1 MVIAFG
7 RPPKPNEFFD
17 WTYTDRDGKYH
28 RTKAT
33 PRDFY
38 KSCDF
43 KAEDHFSLINDPRNE
58 YNKLYTLD
66 YLKNGTILT
75 PCNLLMQVSEG
86 RGVTYVNT
94 TSNTMKSVAIK
105 MINSNKPVFFGSDVG
120 QFSNSSIGVM
130 DTDLYDY
137 KLGFNLSMKMNKAER
152 IRVGASAMTHAMVL
166 TGVDLDNEGRPLKWR
181 VENSWGRNTGKGGYF
196 LMTDKW
202 FDEYVYQIVCNFL
215 DAPREL
221 VEVYKAGRP
230 VVLKAWDPMV

>member
-1 MVIAFG
+1 
-7 RPPKPNEFFD
+7 
-17 WTYTDRDGKYH
+17 
-28 RTKAT
+28 
-33 PRDFY
+33 
-38 KSCDF
+38 
-43 KAEDHFSLINDPRNE
+43 
-58 YNKLYTLD
+58 
-66 YLKNGTILT
+66 
-75 PCNLLMQVSEG
+75 
-86 RGVTYVNT
+86 
-94 TSNTMKSVAIK
+94 KSVAIK

-181 VENSWGRNTGKGGYF
+181 VENSWGEKAGREGYF

-202 FDEYVYQIVCNFL
+202 FDEYVYQIVCNVS
-215 DAPREL
+215 DAPGEL

-230 VVLKAWDPMV
+230 VVLK